1 MLLILFIMFP
11 TLLAPNSDNS
21 DTAEKYLEKYPVK
34 YPVKYRVEENLRNN
48 AVAPLQFLSVENEAD
63 NVRVRAK
70 RWTKKKKRNPG
81 SKKGKGGKTGKG
93 KRPKPKAK
101 PKPRPKPNQ
110 PCSKNPSQ
118 LKCTNKKFSSEIK
131 RIKGQLN
138 NFVASSSLQKFKK
151 NLRAELAEATRV
163 VPDLVR
169 LKATVEQEM
178 KTNNQI
184 LKEVLASLAQV
195 SISISMSLI
204 LQCISFPT
212 SCLFHPIHLFQVNAS
227 SNTSQLPNVHNFSN
241 ILQQLQDIK

>member
-11 TLLAPNSDNS
+11 TLLAPDSDNS
-21 DTAEKYLEKYPVK
+21 VKYPDSDNSYAAEKYPV
-34 YPVKYRVEENLRNN
+34 EGNLGNN
-48 AVAPLQFLSVENEAD
+48 AFAPLKFLSVENEAD
-63 NVRVRAK
+63 NGRVRAK

-81 SKKGKGGKTGKG
+81 SKKGKEGKTGKG
-93 KRPKPKAK
+93 KPQRPKAK
-101 PKPRPKPNQ
+101 ARPKK

-118 LKCTNKKFSSEIK
+118 LKSTNKKFSSEIK

-169 LKATVEQEM
+169 LQATVEQEM

-227 SNTSQLPNVHNFSN
+227 SNPSQLPNVHNFSN

>member
-11 TLLAPNSDNS
+11 TLLAPDSDNS
-21 DTAEKYLEKYPVK
+21 DTAEKYPDSDNSYATEKYPV
-34 YPVKYRVEENLRNN
+34 EENLGYI
-48 AVAPLQFLSVENEAD
+48 QFLSLENEAD
-63 NVRVRAK
+63 NGWVRVK
-70 RWTKKKKRNPG
+70 RWKKKKKRNPG
-81 SKKGKGGKTGKG
+81 SKKGKEGKTGKG
-93 KRPKPKAK
+93 KPQRPKAK
-101 PKPRPKPNQ
+101 ARPKK

-118 LKCTNKKFSSEIK
+118 LKSTNKKFSSEIK

-151 NLRAELAEATRV
+151 NIRAELAEATRV
-163 VPDLVR
+163 VQDLVR